1 MRRLIDRGLDAAV
14 SAAGRRER
22 YGRGRT
28 PHTAL
33 TWWARRPH
41 AAMRAAVFAALVDD
55 APEHRVLADALA
67 ADTAT
72 EEQLRDAIGPGKR
85 LLDPFA
91 GGGTIP
97 LEAKRLGV
105 DAVAVD
111 NNELAVMIN
120 RCWLEWV
127 PATTHEERG
136 ARTKVLGER
145 ALAIVE
151 RLTADLFPL
160 RGRTVDGRVP
170 THYLFTYRTR
180 CACGYRF
187 HLSRRRWLSTRERI
201 ALIPKMHGDEER
213 LRLGDVEVPPHAACP
228 RCGGVASSRVSEA
241 EDALVAVVYGARGRG
256 KRYDTRPDGA
266 CADDDVLATRSF
278 ALREALGV
286 DAPTAEL
293 YAWSGIVNPPLHGLR
308 THDAV
313 FTPRQ
318 RAVLYATIGAIR
330 EATAHLD
337 ADERRFYRAV
347 LSGLVDQ
354 CVDWNSRLSMWIPQN
369 EQVGRALSGPGVPM
383 LWDFVE
389 TDPVSRGPANLH
401 DKLTR
406 ITNGVAALPV
416 APRGRAVHASA
427 QRLPF
432 EDASFDAVVTDPPY
446 YDNVYYAAL
455 ADFVYVWK
463 RLLLAEDAPDLF
475 SAERTRTAG
484 ELVASRQRF
493 GVDAHAV
500 YVRELAQAIAEMM
513 RVLKRD
519 GTVAL
524 VFGHASFAG
533 WCAWAEALRAAPVE
547 ITHVTPLAIEREAR
561 PRAMRSR
568 AVDTCFLFVGRHLE
582 AKPAASERTWRA
594 RVRRVEAD
602 DARTAFARGLASV
615 VNVTS
620 IGACSLSESV
630 AALERLVADRYDG
643 FALRRR
649 RSL

>member
-1 MRRLIDRGLDAAV
+1 MRRLIDRGLAAAV

-55 APEHRVLADALA
+55 SPEHRALADALA
-67 ADTAT
+67 VDEAPEA
-72 EEQLRDAIGPGKR
+72 ELRRAVGAGKR

-127 PATTHEERG
+127 PATSDEERV
-136 ARTKVLGER
+136 ATTTALGER
-145 ALAIVE
+145 AIAIVE

-160 RGRTVDGRVP
+160 RGRAVDERVP
-170 THYLFTYRTR
+170 THYVFTYRSH

-187 HLSRRRWLSTRERI
+187 HLSRRRWLSTRDRV
-201 ALIPKMHGDEER
+201 ALTPSMHGDEER
-213 LRLGDVEVPPHAACP
+213 LSLGDVAVPPHAACP
-228 RCGGVASSRVSEA
+228 RCGDAVNAKVNEA

-256 KRYDTRPDGA
+256 KRYDSKTHGA
-266 CADDDVLATRSF
+266 CPPDHVLATRSF
-278 ALREALGV
+278 ALRAALGV

-293 YAWSGIVNPPLHGLR
+293 YAWSGIVNPPLHGLH

-330 EATAHLD
+330 EVTAELD

-406 ITNGVAALPV
+406 IANGVAALPV
-416 APRGRAVHASA
+416 EPRGRAVHASA

-446 YDNVYYAAL
+446 YDNIYYAAL

-463 RLLLAEDAPDLF
+463 RLLLDEDAPDLF
-475 SAERTRTAG
+475 AAERTRTAG

-493 GVDAHAV
+493 GADAHAV
-500 YVRELAQAIAEMM
+500 YVRELTRAIEEMM
-513 RVLKRD
+513 RVLKED
-519 GTVAL
+519 GAVAL

-547 ITHVTPLAIEREAR
+547 ITQVTPLAIEREAR

-568 AVDTCFLFVGRHLE
+568 SVDTCFLFVGRHCTS
-582 AKPAASERTWRA
+582 KPAVSERTWRA
-594 RVRRVEAD
+594 QIRRVDAD
-602 DARTAFARGLASV
+602 DAPTAFARGLASV
-615 VNVTS
+615 ANVSS
-620 IGACSLSESV
+620 IGAKALSESI
-630 AALERLVADRYDG
+630 AALETRVAERFDG